1 MSYYHKV
8 LEDILAEVDNLVAV
22 VDNPLAAVED
32 NRVVEVDSLDR
43 DTEDIR
49 AFVVQGTR

>member
-1 MSYYHKV
+1 MSYHHKV

-22 VDNPLAAVED
+22 VDN
-32 NRVVEVDSLDR
+32 RVVEADSLDR

>member
-1 MSYYHKV
+1 M
-8 LEDILAEVDNLVAV
+8 LEDILAV

-32 NRVVEVDSLDR
+32 NRVVEADSLDR